1 MRRKLEVMVELL
13 RKGTIL
19 QPPTP
24 NFIRTHMTI
33 KSIGNLPEKVSLI
46 LKSRIRITG
55 VMNIP
60 MVYQS
65 LRLSEVLS

>member
-1 MRRKLEVMVELL
+1 MRRKLEMMVEQLQ
-13 RKGTIL
+13 KGTIP
-19 QPPTP
+19 QIPIP
-24 NFIRTHMTI
+24 NFTPTHMTI
-33 KSIGNLPEKVSLI
+33 KSIGNLLEKVSLI